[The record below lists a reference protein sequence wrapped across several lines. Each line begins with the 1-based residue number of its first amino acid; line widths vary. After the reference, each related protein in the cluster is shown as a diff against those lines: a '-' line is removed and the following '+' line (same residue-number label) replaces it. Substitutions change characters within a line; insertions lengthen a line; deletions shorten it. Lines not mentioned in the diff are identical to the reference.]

1 MILDVSCPAQE
12 YGIAGYTL
20 LMSLIEY
27 KTLVMRD
34 DFEGAN
40 AILPTIPQVCAIMLQ
55 YVHAF
60 NGGGCCRHRRHS
72 LALSRLDSVSPPNV

>member
-1 MILDVSCPAQE
+1 MLPRCPAQE

-34 DFEGAN
+34 DFEGAS
-40 AILPTIPQVCAIMLQ
+40 AILPTIPQV
-55 YVHAF
+55 
-60 NGGGCCRHRRHS
+60 S
-72 LALSRLDSVSPPNV
+72 LPGLNL

>member
-1 MILDVSCPAQE
+1 MLRCSAQE

-34 DFEGAN
+34 DFEGAS
-40 AILPTIPQVCAIMLQ
+40 AILPTIPQVQTPMLIRATV
-55 YVHAF
+55 YPV
-60 NGGGCCRHRRHS
+60 R
-72 LALSRLDSVSPPNV
+72 D

>member
-1 MILDVSCPAQE
+1 MLLRCPAQE

-34 DFEGAN
+34 DFEGAS
-40 AILPTIPQVCAIMLQ
+40 AILPTIPQVSILELP
-55 YVHAF
+55 
-60 NGGGCCRHRRHS
+60 CCLCHVCMHHGHCICRD
-72 LALSRLDSVSPPNV
+72 LEDSTV